1 MSPVC
6 WFRLNAV
13 QGWTLRWATY
23 SNNGFEEGV
32 SLTCSDEL
40 ARWQKYAYGCSEII
54 FNPIRYW
61 PTRSPLTKL
70 FRAFLA
76 SNIPPHAKYGIMGYI
91 FSYYA
96 ISLACTASLANY
108 VLIGVFGT
116 WDGWREAGGL
126 TCHSDFGQLLWVHC
140 DEATQADTSRQ
151 TVPAGTSSSSA
162 SCSSRGSQ
170 TW

>member
-1 MSPVC
+1 VRFSGACSV
-6 WFRLNAV
+6 RSIKLNSV

-70 FRAFLA
+70 FRTFLA

-108 VLIGVFGT
+108 VLIGVFGK
-116 WDGWREAGGL
+116 WDSWRETGGL
-126 TCHSDFGQLLWVHC
+126 TCHSHFGQLL
-140 DEATQADTSRQ
+140 
-151 TVPAGTSSSSA
+151 
-162 SCSSRGSQ
+162 
-170 TW
+170 